1 MALASLAGAPGAAAE
16 LTRDV
21 PGPERGVCALAG
33 CAEPGMGA
41 VGFFLRCWLILP
53 RYGIL
58 ACADPWY
65 PLAGQGDQARGFQ
78 LVQHAPDPIGLL
90 SCTAPG
96 SAPDTHT
103 MSPAGLAMT
112 CMFIPC
118 LRCLP
123 E

>member
-1 MALASLAGAPGAAAE
+1 MALASWAGAPGAAAE

-90 SCTAPG
+90 FVHSAGQRPG
-96 SAPDTHT
+96 HPHDV
-103 MSPAGLAMT
+103 PRRAGDDLHVHPVLAV
-112 CMFIPC
+112 
-118 LRCLP
+118 LA
-123 E
+123 